1 MSRRYGEPIAVTLRG
16 EQPIGFTWRGRQYQ
30 VQVIGFWRLATRW
43 WDAEHP
49 ADRDYYRLMTP
60 DFAVYE
66 VYQEQTSGAWV
77 LDRCLD

>member
-43 WDAEHP
+43 WDAEHA
-49 ADRDYYRLMTP
+49 ADRDYYRLMAP
-60 DFAVYE
+60 DFGVYE
-66 VYQEQTSGAWV
+66 VYQERTSGAWV
-77 LDRCLD
+77 LDRYLD